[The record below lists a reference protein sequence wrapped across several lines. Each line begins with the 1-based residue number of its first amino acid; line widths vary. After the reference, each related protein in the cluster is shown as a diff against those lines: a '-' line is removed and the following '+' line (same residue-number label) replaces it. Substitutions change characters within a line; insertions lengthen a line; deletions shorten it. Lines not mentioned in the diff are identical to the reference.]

1 MCKINKEVEIM
12 ELRTSISFIGTE
24 DVLSKIDYL
33 INEESLIDD
42 MVYSLDFISELET
55 EDTYVYRCYSTG
67 DSWVNIYDIH
77 SRFSTNGIDKCDI
90 IYTSIDSETY
100 VDVISLSGNFDAY
113 VDCDPE
119 KIQEICETYGL
130 EFFGSDEP
138 EEEYDD
144 DEEEGY
150 Y

>member
-1 MCKINKEVEIM
+1 M
-12 ELRTSISFIGTE
+12 ELRTSISFIGTIE
-24 DVLSKIDYL
+24 VLTKIDNL

-55 EDTYVYRCYSTG
+55 DDTYVYRCYSTG
-67 DSWVNIYDIH
+67 DTWVNIYDIQT
-77 SRFSTNGIDKCDI
+77 RFVEHGIDKCDI
-90 IYTSIDSETY
+90 IYTTTDSESY

-113 VDCDPE
+113 IDSDIE

-130 EFFGSDEP
+130 EFFGIDEN
-138 EEEYDD
+138 EEEYDE
-144 DEEEGY
+144 EEEGY